1 MGKQLFIHKP
11 KIYQFSIIFSLSS
24 PVGVALSLSL
34 NTSRRRLNKWVLL
47 LQMGLRNV
55 RVVYLD
61 EAVFLVID
69 PDFVVWVID
78 SDDDVEL
85 ERNGK
90 ARR

>member
-1 MGKQLFIHKP
+1 
-11 KIYQFSIIFSLSS
+11 
-24 PVGVALSLSL
+24 
-34 NTSRRRLNKWVLL
+34 
-47 LQMGLRNV
+47 MGLRNV